1 MANNNKQ
8 DLKLNI
14 DPEVAK
20 GMYSNLA
27 VISHTPAEIV
37 VDFAQ
42 LLPGSE
48 GANIRSRV
56 IMHPIHAKRLLSALA
71 DNIQRYEHNF
81 GTITEPMLPAGNGD
95 TVPYDILGK
104 A

>member
-1 MANNNKQ
+1 MANNNKQQ

-20 GMYSNLA
+20 GTYSNLA
-27 VISHTPAEIV
+27 VISHTAAEIV

-42 LLPGSE
+42 LLPGAD
-48 GANIRSRV
+48 GAVIRSRI
-56 IMHPIHAKRLLSALA
+56 IMNPVHAKRLLSALA
-71 DNIQRYEHNF
+71 ENIQKYEHNF
-81 GTITEPMLPAGNGD
+81 GIITEPHAPAGD